1 MQIEPWEHN
10 FHNNKYSECKTER
23 IEKKKDFTQSGAI
36 EEFKILLLR
45 LKRELVYLASE
56 NLANA

>member
-1 MQIEPWEHN
+1 MQNRED
-10 FHNNKYSECKTER
+10 R
-23 IEKKKDFTQSGAI
+23 KKNDFTQSGAI